1 VTAHAGEALSAL
13 LDGELSPVEE
23 AEVRAHLADCD
34 ACRAELAATER
45 MRSLV
50 RALPSLDLPPIV
62 VERARWVGRARR
74 PSRLAAAAAA
84 VAAVAASVL
93 FVAAGAG
100 RQDPVSPEMG
110 RLVQQHATSGANG
123 DPVSQLTP
131 AAVPV
136 SFDE

>member
-1 VTAHAGEALSAL
+1 MTPHAGDALSAL
-13 LDGELSPVEE
+13 LDGELSPAEE
-23 AEVRAHLADCD
+23 AGIRVHLAECE
-34 ACRAELAATER
+34 ACRDELAATEG

-50 RALPSLDLPPIV
+50 RDLPPLDLPPIV

-84 VAAVAASVL
+84 VAAVAASAL

-110 RLVQQHATSGANG
+110 RLVEVHATSGANG

-131 AAVPV
+131 AAVPA
-136 SFDE
+136 SFNE